1 MSGTT
6 LEHLG
11 KLATLHARGVIT
23 DEEFA
28 TSILLDWVEDVD
40 FPLDVLDSL
49 APAVMQA
56 LREDL
61 REAIAR
67 GYRRRFSFIGP
78 GEPPSAADDP
88 RRRARLK
95 GLGERLG
102 LVGPAGR
109 DST

>member
-1 MSGTT
+1 
-6 LEHLG
+6 
-11 KLATLHARGVIT
+11 
-23 DEEFA
+23 
-28 TSILLDWVEDVD
+28 
-40 FPLDVLDSL
+40 VLDAL

-61 REAIAR
+61 RAAIAR

-95 GLGERLG
+95 ALGERLSLG
-102 LVGPAGR
+102 GRAGP